1 MSDKYNKQINFLV
14 NIAYYSVVIVIIYIL
29 YKYVFSLL
37 LPFILAFCIVSIVH
51 PMIRRITSTLKVNQK
66 IIAVIIMAVI
76 YGLLGFGIFWI
87 FAQLFV
93 IIKEGLILLPG
104 MYTDK
109 IAPAITA
116 ISNFFVNNM
125 NDFPIN
131 FPIDFQLELSDF
143 QGDILSAIQSAIL
156 NLSEKGISII
166 TKASNKIPSFF
177 ISLAFT
183 IMLSFFISMQYDNVI
198 KFIKNQLSPETEKL
212 LKDIKVIFF
221 DTVLK
226 YIKAYFIL
234 MIITF
239 IEISIG
245 LVIIGAESPIAVAS
259 GIAIFD
265 ALPFFGTGAVMIP
278 WIIFE
283 LIQGN
288 LTFAM
293 GLLILYGIV
302 TFIRNI
308 IEPKVVGDQL
318 GLNPIVTLMVIYIG
332 FKLFGVIGMIFMPI
346 IAQII
351 LALHKN
357 GNIKLY
363 KQ

>member
-1 MSDKYNKQINFLV
+1 MSDKYNKQIHFLV
-14 NIAYYSVVIVIIYIL
+14 NIAYYAVVIVIIYIL
-29 YKYVFSLL
+29 YKYVFGLL

-51 PMIRRITSTLKVNQK
+51 PIIRQITSTLKINQK
-66 IIAVIIMAVI
+66 IIAVIIMAVV

-87 FAQLFV
+87 FVQLFV
-93 IIKEGLILLPG
+93 LIKEGLILLPG
-104 MYTDK
+104 IYSDK

-116 ISNFFVNNM
+116 IGNFFTENTS
-125 NDFPIN
+125 N
-131 FPIDFQLELSDF
+131 FPIDLPIDIHLELSDF
-143 QGDILSAIQSAIL
+143 QGDILSAIQSGIL
-156 NLSEKGISII
+156 NLSEKGISVI

-177 ISLAFT
+177 ISLVFT
-183 IMLSFFISMQYDNVI
+183 IMLSFFISMQYNNVI
-198 KFIKNQLSPETEKL
+198 KFIKNQLRPETDKL
-212 LKDIKVIFF
+212 LKDIKTIFF
-221 DTVLK
+221 DTILK

-245 LVIIGAESPIAVAS
+245 LVIIGVESPIAIAG
-259 GIAIFD
+259 GIAVFD

-288 LTFAM
+288 LTLAM
-293 GLLILYGIV
+293 GLAILYGIV
-302 TFIRNI
+302 TCIRNI

-332 FKLFGVIGMIFMPI
+332 FKLFGVMGMIFMPI
-346 IAQII
+346 TAQII
-351 LALHKN
+351 IALHKN

-363 KQ
+363 K